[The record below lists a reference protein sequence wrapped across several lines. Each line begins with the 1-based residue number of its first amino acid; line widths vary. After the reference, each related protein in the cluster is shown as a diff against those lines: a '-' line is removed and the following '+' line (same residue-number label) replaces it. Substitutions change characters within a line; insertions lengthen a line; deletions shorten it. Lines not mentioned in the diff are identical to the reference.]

1 MDGGFQGGG
10 AAGHR
15 AAAGALHE
23 GVGGACFNNE
33 AFQGVGLEVLVHEG
47 GEGFRGR
54 RDGKAQVGMLGAEE
68 SGCGEEEGK
77 ELGDL
82 AAAAAGKE
90 ADEVGFAGKVEA
102 AGLVVF
108 HEGVA
113 AEDGGQADA
122 FVEGFFEGKDADH
135 EVEPLRHFGDAAAV
149 PGPNLGADVVDEA
162 AAKAGAAQGG
172 GEPQVEARV
181 VDEDDGA
188 GLEG

>member
-1 MDGGFQGGG
+1 M
-10 AAGHR
+10 
-15 AAAGALHE
+15 
-23 GVGGACFNNE
+23 
-33 AFQGVGLEVLVHEG
+33 GLEVLAHVG
-47 GEGFRGR
+47 GEGFGGR
-54 RDGKAQVGMLGAEE
+54 RNGEAEVGMLGAEE
-68 SGCGEEEGK
+68 SGRGEEEGK

-90 ADEVGFAGKVEA
+90 ADEVGFAGEVEA

-122 FVEGFFEGKDADH
+122 FVEVFFEGKDADH

-149 PGPNLGADVVDEA
+149 PGPDLGADVINEA
-162 AAKAGAAQGG
+162 AAEASAAQGG

-188 GLEG
+188 GLQD